1 MKDYFS
7 VWIIPKDDAP
17 PKILSIERKKFK
29 RALAIAGIVLLTGLF
44 MFGDY
49 VSLLIKRKELDR
61 LRQENSQLK
70 NRLLAIKKDS
80 EELEKKLKLFEDYAK
95 KLNTIAG
102 LESPYALKEVGGV
115 GGGEFTISPPAVSRD
130 RSAQLDIGK
139 LSSQL
144 TKLKKK
150 AQNLDINFDIL
161 YKFFKEQ
168 QELLACTPS
177 IWPTRGYLTS
187 VFGYRR
193 DPFTGRRAF
202 HKGIDISAPIGQKV
216 HVTAKGIVV
225 KTGYLR
231 RSYGKYVMVN
241 HGFGFTTVYG
251 HLSRVLV
258 KPGQRVKRGDVIGFV
273 GNTGKSTAP
282 HLHYEVRVYGRAVNP
297 LLYILENLGI

>member
-17 PKILSIERKKFK
+17 PKILSIERKRLRKY
-29 RALAIAGIVLLTGLF
+29 LAIAGMLLLFGLF
-44 MFGDY
+44 MLGDY
-49 VSLLIKRKELDR
+49 MSLLIKRAEIDR
-61 LRQENSQLK
+61 LREENSKLK
-70 NRLLAIKKDS
+70 NRLLAIQKDS
-80 EELEKKLKLFEDYAK
+80 ENLEKKLSLFEDYAK

-115 GGGEFTISPPAVSRD
+115 GGGEFIMSSPLPKRKSQKFNISK
-130 RSAQLDIGK
+130 I
-139 LSSQL
+139 SSEL
-144 TKLKKK
+144 NRLKKK

-193 DPFTGRRAF
+193 DPFTGKRAF

-225 KTGYLR
+225 KTGYMP
-231 RSYGKYVMVN
+231 RSFGRYVMVN

-251 HLSRVLV
+251 HLSRILV
-258 KPGQRVKRGDVIGFV
+258 KPGQRVKREDVIGLV
-273 GNTGKSTAP
+273 GNTGRSTAP
-282 HLHYEVRVYGRAVNP
+282 HLHYEVRVYGRSVNP

>member
-7 VWIIPKDDAP
+7 IWIIPKDDAP
-17 PKILSIERKKFK
+17 PKIFSIERKKLK
-29 RALAIAGIVLLTGLF
+29 RALAGAGVLALLGLF
-44 MFGDY
+44 LMGDY
-49 VSLLIKRKELDR
+49 VTLLMRRAEINR
-61 LRQENSQLK
+61 LRAENARLK
-70 NRLLAIKKDS
+70 NRLLAIQKDS
-80 EELEKKLKLFEDYAK
+80 EDLEKKLNLFKDYAK

-115 GGGEFTISPPAVSRD
+115 GGGEFTFSTPSPKQQKLEISN
-130 RSAQLDIGK
+130 I
-139 LSSQL
+139 SS
-144 TKLKKK
+144 KLKKLK
-150 AQNLDINFDIL
+150 KTARNLDINFEIL

-202 HKGIDISAPIGQKV
+202 HRGIDISAPIGQKV

-225 KTGYLR
+225 KTGYR
-231 RSYGKYVMVN
+231 PRSLGRYVMVN

-251 HLSRVLV
+251 HLSRILV
-258 KPGQRVKRGDVIGFV
+258 RTGQRVKRGDVIGLV
-273 GNTGKSTAP
+273 GNSGRSTAP
-282 HLHYEVRVYGRAVNP
+282 HLHYEVRVYGKAVNP